1 MTMRPRRLEIVWCL
15 TIALLGSRLYNELD
29 TPVTQTKFS
38 VLLMIGAMFVFT
50 LMDAVA
56 KVLTQEIGVWP
67 TLWIRYLGQAVLVFL
82 IVLPRFGKI
91 VKTSF
96 PLLQL
101 ARSVFLMC
109 ATMCF
114 FWGISNIG
122 LAEATAIM
130 DISPVLIT
138 LGAVLFLG
146 ERIGIRRVIGIIG
159 ALIGAMIVI
168 RPGSDVF
175 SVYALF
181 PLGAAICYSG
191 YNIITRFVGAREDP
205 WTSLFYT
212 ALFGAMVFSTI
223 VPFHWQPLSTF
234 TITLMVVLSVMATFA
249 QWLLIK
255 ALSLGEASLLAP
267 IGYIALIFATLWGF
281 LLFGDLPDQ
290 WTVIG
295 ALVIVASGVY
305 VWSRERKAG

>member
-1 MTMRPRRLEIVWCL
+1 M
-15 TIALLGSRLYNELD
+15 
-29 TPVTQTKFS
+29 TQTKLS

-223 VPFHWQPLSTF
+223 VPSHWQPLSTF
-234 TITLMVVLSVMATFA
+234 TITLMAVLSVMATLA

-295 ALVIVASGVY
+295 ALVIVASGIY
-305 VWSRERKAG
+305 VWSRERKAA

>member
-1 MTMRPRRLEIVWCL
+1 M
-15 TIALLGSRLYNELD
+15 S
-29 TPVTQTKFS
+29 QTKFS
-38 VLLMIGAMFVFT
+38 VMLMIGAMFIFT

-56 KVLTQEIGVWP
+56 KLLTHEIGVWP
-67 TLWIRYLGQAVLVFL
+67 TLWVRYFGQAVLVVI
-82 IVLPRFGKI
+82 IVLPRIKQV

-101 ARSVFLMC
+101 TRSVFLMC

-146 ERIGIRRVIGIIG
+146 ERIGIRRVFGILG
-159 ALIGAMIVI
+159 ALIGALIVI
-168 RPGSDVF
+168 RPGTDVF
-175 SVYALF
+175 TIYALF

-191 YNIITRFVGAREDP
+191 YNLITRFVGAREDP

-212 ALFGAMVFSTI
+212 ALFGATVLSAI
-223 VPFHWQPLSTF
+223 VPFYWQPLSSF
-234 TITLMVVLSVMATFA
+234 IITLMVVLSVLATLA

-255 ALSLGEASLLAP
+255 ALSIGEASLLAP

-281 LLFGDLPDQ
+281 LLFGDLPDH
-290 WTVIG
+290 WTVAG
-295 ALVIVASGVY
+295 AGVIVASGFY
-305 VWSRERKAG
+305 VWYRERQSTT

>member
-1 MTMRPRRLEIVWCL
+1 M
-15 TIALLGSRLYNELD
+15 
-29 TPVTQTKFS
+29 TQTKLS
-38 VLLMIGAMFVFT
+38 ALLMIGAMFMFT

-67 TLWIRYLGQAVLVFL
+67 TLWTRYLGQAVLVFL
-82 IVLPRFGKI
+82 IVLPRLGKI

-223 VPFHWQPLSTF
+223 VPFHWQPLSRF
-234 TITLMVVLSVMATFA
+234 TITLMVVLSVMATLA

>member
-1 MTMRPRRLEIVWCL
+1 M
-15 TIALLGSRLYNELD
+15 S
-29 TPVTQTKFS
+29 QTKFS
-38 VLLMIGAMFVFT
+38 VMLMIGAMFIFT

-56 KVLTQEIGVWP
+56 KLLTHEIGVWP
-67 TLWIRYLGQAVLVFL
+67 TLWVRYFGQAVLVVI
-82 IVLPRFGKI
+82 IVLPRIKQV

-96 PLLQL
+96 PVLQL
-101 ARSVFLMC
+101 TRSVFLMC

-146 ERIGIRRVIGIIG
+146 ERIGIRRVFGIFG
-159 ALIGAMIVI
+159 ALIGALIVI
-168 RPGSDVF
+168 RPGTDVF
-175 SVYALF
+175 TIYALF

-191 YNIITRFVGAREDP
+191 YNLITRFVGAREDP

-212 ALFGAMVFSTI
+212 ALFGATVLSAI
-223 VPFHWQPLSTF
+223 VPFYWQPLSSF
-234 TITLMVVLSVMATFA
+234 IITLMVVLSVLATLA

-255 ALSLGEASLLAP
+255 ALSIGEASLLAP

-281 LLFGDLPDQ
+281 LLFGDLPDH
-290 WTVIG
+290 WTVAG
-295 ALVIVASGVY
+295 AGVIVASGFY
-305 VWSRERKAG
+305 VWYRER

>member
-1 MTMRPRRLEIVWCL
+1 
-15 TIALLGSRLYNELD
+15 
-29 TPVTQTKFS
+29 
-38 VLLMIGAMFVFT
+38 MIGAMFVFT

-82 IVLPRFGKI
+82 IVLPRFGTI
-91 VKTSF
+91 VRTSF

-114 FWGISNIG
+114 FWGISDIG

-146 ERIGIRRVIGIIG
+146 ERIGIRRVIGITG

-234 TITLMVVLSVMATFA
+234 IITLMAVLSVMATLA

-295 ALVIVASGVY
+295 ALVIVASSVY

>member
-1 MTMRPRRLEIVWCL
+1 M
-15 TIALLGSRLYNELD
+15 S
-29 TPVTQTKFS
+29 QTKFS
-38 VLLMIGAMFVFT
+38 VMLMIGAMFIFT

-56 KVLTQEIGVWP
+56 KLLTHEIGVWP
-67 TLWIRYLGQAVLVFL
+67 TLWVRYFGQAVLVVI
-82 IVLPRFGKI
+82 IVLPRIKQV

-101 ARSVFLMC
+101 TRSVFLMC

-130 DISPVLIT
+130 DVSPVLIT

-146 ERIGIRRVIGIIG
+146 ERIGIRRVFGILG
-159 ALIGAMIVI
+159 ALIGALIVI
-168 RPGSDVF
+168 RPGTDVF
-175 SVYALF
+175 TIYALF

-191 YNIITRFVGAREDP
+191 YNLITRFVGAREDP

-212 ALFGAMVFSTI
+212 ALFGATVLSAI
-223 VPFHWQPLSTF
+223 VPFYWQPLSSF
-234 TITLMVVLSVMATFA
+234 IITLMVVLSVLATLA

-255 ALSLGEASLLAP
+255 ALSIGEASLLAP

-281 LLFGDLPDQ
+281 LLFGDLPDH
-290 WTVIG
+290 WTVAG
-295 ALVIVASGVY
+295 AGVIVASGFY
-305 VWSRERKAG
+305 VWYRERQSTT

>member
-1 MTMRPRRLEIVWCL
+1 V
-15 TIALLGSRLYNELD
+15 A
-29 TPVTQTKFS
+29 QTKLS

-146 ERIGIRRVIGIIG
+146 ERIGIRRVIGIIC

-181 PLGAAICYSG
+181 PLGAAICYYG

-212 ALFGAMVFSTI
+212 ALFGAIVFSAI
-223 VPFHWQPLSTF
+223 VPFYWQPLSAF
-234 TITLMVVLSVMATFA
+234 TITLMAALSVMATLA

-295 ALVIVASGVY
+295 ALVIVASGIY
-305 VWSRERKAG
+305 VWLRERKVGYN

>member
-1 MTMRPRRLEIVWCL
+1 M
-15 TIALLGSRLYNELD
+15 D
-29 TPVTQTKFS
+29 TPRDTNK
-38 VLLMIGAMFVFT
+38 T
-50 LMDAVA
+50 LCSIDDWGYVCVHPDGCGRQSFDAGNRCLAHIVDP
-56 KVLTQEIGVWP
+56 IFGSGRFGVSD
-67 TLWIRYLGQAVLVFL
+67 RS
-82 IVLPRFGKI
+82 PRFGKI

-212 ALFGAMVFSTI
+212 ALFGAIVFSTI
-223 VPFHWQPLSTF
+223 VPFHWQPLSMF
-234 TITLMVVLSVMATFA
+234 TITLMAALSVMALLA

-305 VWSRERKAG
+305 VWSRERNAG

>member
-1 MTMRPRRLEIVWCL
+1 
-15 TIALLGSRLYNELD
+15 
-29 TPVTQTKFS
+29 VTQTKLS

-114 FWGISNIG
+114 FLGISNIG

-138 LGAVLFLG
+138 LGAVVFLE

-181 PLGAAICYSG
+181 PLGAAICFSG
-191 YNIITRFVGAREDP
+191 YNIITRFVGAREYP

-212 ALFGAMVFSTI
+212 ALFGAIVFSTI
-223 VPFHWQPLSTF
+223 VPFHWQPLSVL
-234 TITLMVVLSVMATFA
+234 TITLMAALSVMATLA

-255 ALSLGEASLLAP
+255 ALSFGEASLLAP
-267 IGYIALIFATLWGF
+267 IGYISLIFATLWGF

>member
-1 MTMRPRRLEIVWCL
+1 M
-15 TIALLGSRLYNELD
+15 
-29 TPVTQTKFS
+29 TQTKLS

-56 KVLTQEIGVWP
+56 KVLKQEIGVWP

-234 TITLMVVLSVMATFA
+234 TITLMAVLSVMATLA

-295 ALVIVASGVY
+295 ALVIVASGIY
-305 VWSRERKAG
+305 VWSRERKAA

>member
-15 TIALLGSRLYNELD
+15 TIALLGSRCYNELD
-29 TPVTQTKFS
+29 TSVTQTKLP

-67 TLWIRYLGQAVLVFL
+67 TLWIRYLGQAVLVCL

-91 VKTSF
+91 TKTSF

-212 ALFGAMVFSTI
+212 ALFGAIVFSTI
-223 VPFHWQPLSTF
+223 VPFHWQPLGAF
-234 TITLMVVLSVMATFA
+234 TMTLMAALSVMATLA

-267 IGYIALIFATLWGF
+267 IGYIALIFATLWGL

>member
-1 MTMRPRRLEIVWCL
+1 MTH
-15 TIALLGSRLYNELD
+15 
-29 TPVTQTKFS
+29 TQFS

-67 TLWIRYLGQAVLVFL
+67 TLWVRYLGQAVLVFL

-101 ARSVFLMC
+101 ARSVFLMG

-146 ERIGIRRVIGIIG
+146 ERIGIRRVFGIIG
-159 ALIGAMIVI
+159 ALIGALIVI

-212 ALFGAMVFSTI
+212 ALFGALVFSAV
-223 VPFHWQPLSTF
+223 VPFYWQPLS
-234 TITLMVVLSVMATFA
+234 IVSLTLMIVLSCLATLA

-267 IGYIALIFATLWGF
+267 VGYIALIFATLWGY

-295 ALVIVASGVY
+295 AMVIVASGVY
-305 VWSRERKAG
+305 VWYRERSAE

>member
-1 MTMRPRRLEIVWCL
+1 MTH
-15 TIALLGSRLYNELD
+15 
-29 TPVTQTKFS
+29 TKFS

-67 TLWIRYLGQAVLVFL
+67 TLWVRYLAQAVLVFL

-101 ARSVFLMC
+101 ARSVFLMG

-146 ERIGIRRVIGIIG
+146 ERIGIRRVFGIIG
-159 ALIGAMIVI
+159 ALIGALIVI

-212 ALFGAMVFSTI
+212 ALFGALVFSAV
-223 VPFHWQPLSTF
+223 VPFYWQPLS
-234 TITLMVVLSVMATFA
+234 IVSLTLMIVLSCLATLA

-267 IGYIALIFATLWGF
+267 VGYIALIFATLWGY

-295 ALVIVASGVY
+295 AMVIVASGVY
-305 VWSRERKAG
+305 VWYRERSAE

>member
-1 MTMRPRRLEIVWCL
+1 M
-15 TIALLGSRLYNELD
+15 S
-29 TPVTQTKFS
+29 QTKFS
-38 VLLMIGAMFVFT
+38 VMLMIGAMFIFT

-56 KVLTQEIGVWP
+56 KLLTHEIGVWP
-67 TLWIRYLGQAVLVFL
+67 TLWVRYFGQAVLVVI
-82 IVLPRFGKI
+82 IVLPRIKQV

-101 ARSVFLMC
+101 TRSVFLMC

-130 DISPVLIT
+130 DVSPVLIT

-146 ERIGIRRVIGIIG
+146 ERIGIRRVFGILG
-159 ALIGAMIVI
+159 ALIGALIVI
-168 RPGSDVF
+168 RPGADVF
-175 SVYALF
+175 TIYALF

-191 YNIITRFVGAREDP
+191 YNLITRFVGAREDP

-212 ALFGAMVFSTI
+212 ALFGATVLSAI
-223 VPFHWQPLSTF
+223 VPFYWQPLSSF
-234 TITLMVVLSVMATFA
+234 IITLMVVLSVLATLA

-255 ALSLGEASLLAP
+255 ALSIGEASLLAP

-281 LLFGDLPDQ
+281 LLFGDLPDH
-290 WTVIG
+290 WTVAG
-295 ALVIVASGVY
+295 AGVIVASGFY
-305 VWSRERKAG
+305 VWYRERQSTT

>member
-1 MTMRPRRLEIVWCL
+1 M
-15 TIALLGSRLYNELD
+15 S
-29 TPVTQTKFS
+29 QTKFS
-38 VLLMIGAMFVFT
+38 VMLMIGAMFIFT

-56 KVLTQEIGVWP
+56 KLLTHEIGVWP
-67 TLWIRYLGQAVLVFL
+67 TLWVRYFGQAVLVVI
-82 IVLPRFGKI
+82 IVLPRIKQV

-101 ARSVFLMC
+101 TRSVFLMC

-146 ERIGIRRVIGIIG
+146 ERIGIRRVFGILG
-159 ALIGAMIVI
+159 ALIGALIVI
-168 RPGSDVF
+168 RPGTDVF
-175 SVYALF
+175 TIYALF

-191 YNIITRFVGAREDP
+191 YNLITRFVGAREDP

-212 ALFGAMVFSTI
+212 ALFGATVLSAI
-223 VPFHWQPLSTF
+223 VPFYWQQLSSF
-234 TITLMVVLSVMATFA
+234 IITLMVVLSVLATFA

-255 ALSLGEASLLAP
+255 ALSIGEASLLAP

-281 LLFGDLPDQ
+281 LLFGDLPDH
-290 WTVIG
+290 WTVAG
-295 ALVIVASGVY
+295 AGVIVASGFY
-305 VWSRERKAG
+305 VWYRERQSAT

>member
-1 MTMRPRRLEIVWCL
+1 M
-15 TIALLGSRLYNELD
+15 
-29 TPVTQTKFS
+29 TQTKLS

-212 ALFGAMVFSTI
+212 ALFGAIVFSAI
-223 VPFHWQPLSTF
+223 VPFYWQPLSAF
-234 TITLMVVLSVMATFA
+234 TITLMAALSVMATLA

-305 VWSRERKAG
+305 VWLRERKAG

>member
-1 MTMRPRRLEIVWCL
+1 M
-15 TIALLGSRLYNELD
+15 
-29 TPVTQTKFS
+29 TQTKLS

-138 LGAVLFLG
+138 LGAVVFLG

-212 ALFGAMVFSTI
+212 ALFGAIVFSAI
-223 VPFHWQPLSTF
+223 MPFFWQPLSVF
-234 TITLMVVLSVMATFA
+234 TITLMAALSVMATLA

>member
-1 MTMRPRRLEIVWCL
+1 
-15 TIALLGSRLYNELD
+15 
-29 TPVTQTKFS
+29 VTQTKLS

-146 ERIGIRRVIGIIG
+146 ERIGIRRVFGIIG

-175 SVYALF
+175 SAYALF

-212 ALFGAMVFSTI
+212 ALFGAIVFSAI
-223 VPFHWQPLSTF
+223 VPFYWQPLSTF
-234 TITLMVVLSVMATFA
+234 TITLMATLSVMATLA

-295 ALVIVASGVY
+295 ALVIVASGIY
-305 VWSRERKAG
+305 VWWRERKAG

>member
-1 MTMRPRRLEIVWCL
+1 M
-15 TIALLGSRLYNELD
+15 S
-29 TPVTQTKFS
+29 QTKFS
-38 VLLMIGAMFVFT
+38 VMLMIGAMFIFT
-50 LMDAVA
+50 LMDAAA
-56 KVLTQEIGVWP
+56 KLLTHEIGVWP
-67 TLWIRYLGQAVLVFL
+67 TLWVRYFGQAVLVVI
-82 IVLPRFGKI
+82 IVLPRIKQV

-96 PLLQL
+96 PVLQL
-101 ARSVFLMC
+101 TRSVFLMC

-146 ERIGIRRVIGIIG
+146 ERIGIRRVFGIFG
-159 ALIGAMIVI
+159 ALIGALIVI
-168 RPGSDVF
+168 RPGTDVF
-175 SVYALF
+175 TIYALF

-191 YNIITRFVGAREDP
+191 YNLITRFVGAREDP

-212 ALFGAMVFSTI
+212 ALFGATVLSAI
-223 VPFHWQPLSTF
+223 VPFYWQPLSSF
-234 TITLMVVLSVMATFA
+234 IITLMVVLSVLATLA

-255 ALSLGEASLLAP
+255 ALSIGEASLLAP

-281 LLFGDLPDQ
+281 LLFGDLPDH
-290 WTVIG
+290 WTVAG
-295 ALVIVASGVY
+295 AGVIVASGFY
-305 VWSRERKAG
+305 VWYRERQSTT

>member
-1 MTMRPRRLEIVWCL
+1 M
-15 TIALLGSRLYNELD
+15 
-29 TPVTQTKFS
+29 TQTKLS

-82 IVLPRFGKI
+82 IVLPRFRKI

-234 TITLMVVLSVMATFA
+234 TITLMAVLSVMATLA

-295 ALVIVASGVY
+295 ALVIVASGIY
-305 VWSRERKAG
+305 VWSRERKAA

>member
-1 MTMRPRRLEIVWCL
+1 
-15 TIALLGSRLYNELD
+15 
-29 TPVTQTKFS
+29 
-38 VLLMIGAMFVFT
+38 
-50 LMDAVA
+50 
-56 KVLTQEIGVWP
+56 
-67 TLWIRYLGQAVLVFL
+67 
-82 IVLPRFGKI
+82 
-91 VKTSF
+91 
-96 PLLQL
+96 
-101 ARSVFLMC
+101 
-109 ATMCF
+109 MCF

-146 ERIGIRRVIGIIG
+146 ERIGIRRVFGIIG
-159 ALIGAMIVI
+159 ALIGALIVI

-212 ALFGAMVFSTI
+212 ALFGALVFSAV
-223 VPFHWQPLSTF
+223 VPFYWQPLS
-234 TITLMVVLSVMATFA
+234 IVSLTLMIVLSCLATLA

-267 IGYIALIFATLWGF
+267 VGYIALIFATLWGY

-295 ALVIVASGVY
+295 AMVIVASGVY
-305 VWSRERKAG
+305 VWYRERSAE

>member
-1 MTMRPRRLEIVWCL
+1 M
-15 TIALLGSRLYNELD
+15 S
-29 TPVTQTKFS
+29 QTKFS
-38 VLLMIGAMFVFT
+38 VMLMIGAMFIFT

-56 KVLTQEIGVWP
+56 KLLTHEIGVWP
-67 TLWIRYLGQAVLVFL
+67 TLWVRYFGQAVLVVI
-82 IVLPRFGKI
+82 IVLPRIKQV

-96 PLLQL
+96 PVLQL
-101 ARSVFLMC
+101 TRSVFLMC

-130 DISPVLIT
+130 DVSPVLIT

-146 ERIGIRRVIGIIG
+146 ERIGIRRVFGIFG
-159 ALIGAMIVI
+159 ALIGALIVI
-168 RPGSDVF
+168 RPGTDVF
-175 SVYALF
+175 TIYALF

-191 YNIITRFVGAREDP
+191 YNLITRFVGAREDP

-212 ALFGAMVFSTI
+212 ALFGATVLSAI
-223 VPFHWQPLSTF
+223 VPFYWQPLSSF
-234 TITLMVVLSVMATFA
+234 IITLMVVLSVLATLA

-255 ALSLGEASLLAP
+255 ALSIGEASLLAP

-281 LLFGDLPDQ
+281 LLFRDLPDQ

>member
-1 MTMRPRRLEIVWCL
+1 M
-15 TIALLGSRLYNELD
+15 
-29 TPVTQTKFS
+29 TQTKLS

-91 VKTSF
+91 IKTSF

-146 ERIGIRRVIGIIG
+146 ERIGIRRVFGIIG

-175 SVYALF
+175 SAYALF

-212 ALFGAMVFSTI
+212 ALFGAIVFSAI
-223 VPFHWQPLSTF
+223 VPFYWQPLSTF
-234 TITLMVVLSVMATFA
+234 TITLMATLSVMATLA

-295 ALVIVASGVY
+295 ALVIVASGIY
-305 VWSRERKAG
+305 VWWRERKAG

>member
-1 MTMRPRRLEIVWCL
+1 MTH
-15 TIALLGSRLYNELD
+15 
-29 TPVTQTKFS
+29 TKFS

-67 TLWIRYLGQAVLVFL
+67 TLWVRYLGQAVLVFL

-91 VKTSF
+91 VTTSF

-101 ARSVFLMC
+101 ARSVFLMG

-146 ERIGIRRVIGIIG
+146 ERIGIRRVFGIIG
-159 ALIGAMIVI
+159 ALIGALIVI

-212 ALFGAMVFSTI
+212 ALFGALVFSAV
-223 VPFHWQPLSTF
+223 VPFYWQPLS
-234 TITLMVVLSVMATFA
+234 IVSLTLMIVLSCLATLA

-267 IGYIALIFATLWGF
+267 VGYIALIFATLWGY

-295 ALVIVASGVY
+295 AMVIVASGVY
-305 VWSRERKAG
+305 VWYRERSAE

>member
-1 MTMRPRRLEIVWCL
+1 M
-15 TIALLGSRLYNELD
+15 S
-29 TPVTQTKFS
+29 QTKFS
-38 VLLMIGAMFVFT
+38 VMLMIGAMFIFT

-56 KVLTQEIGVWP
+56 KLLTHEIGVWP
-67 TLWIRYLGQAVLVFL
+67 TLWVRYFGQAVLVVI
-82 IVLPRFGKI
+82 IVLPRIKQV

-96 PLLQL
+96 PVLQL
-101 ARSVFLMC
+101 TRSVFLMC

-130 DISPVLIT
+130 DVSPVLIT

-146 ERIGIRRVIGIIG
+146 ERIGIRRVFGIFG
-159 ALIGAMIVI
+159 ALIGALIVI
-168 RPGSDVF
+168 RPGTDVF
-175 SVYALF
+175 TIYALF

-191 YNIITRFVGAREDP
+191 YNLITRFVGAREDP

-212 ALFGAMVFSTI
+212 ALFGATVLSAI
-223 VPFHWQPLSTF
+223 VPFYWQPLSSF
-234 TITLMVVLSVMATFA
+234 IITLMVVLSVLATLA

-255 ALSLGEASLLAP
+255 ALSIGEASLLAP

-281 LLFGDLPDQ
+281 LLFGDLPDH
-290 WTVIG
+290 WTVAG
-295 ALVIVASGVY
+295 AGVIVASGFY
-305 VWSRERKAG
+305 VWYRERQSTT

>member
-1 MTMRPRRLEIVWCL
+1 M
-15 TIALLGSRLYNELD
+15 
-29 TPVTQTKFS
+29 TQTKLS

-138 LGAVLFLG
+138 LGAVVFLG

-212 ALFGAMVFSTI
+212 ALFGAIVFSAI
-223 VPFHWQPLSTF
+223 VPFHWQPLSVF
-234 TITLMVVLSVMATFA
+234 TITLMAALSVMATLA

>member
-1 MTMRPRRLEIVWCL
+1 
-15 TIALLGSRLYNELD
+15 
-29 TPVTQTKFS
+29 VTQTKLS

-212 ALFGAMVFSTI
+212 ALFGAIVFSAI
-223 VPFHWQPLSTF
+223 VPFYWQPLSMF
-234 TITLMVVLSVMATFA
+234 TITLMAALSVMATLA

-267 IGYIALIFATLWGF
+267 IGYIALIFATFWGF

-295 ALVIVASGVY
+295 ALVIVVSGIY
-305 VWSRERKAG
+305 VWWRERKAG

>member
-1 MTMRPRRLEIVWCL
+1 M
-15 TIALLGSRLYNELD
+15 S
-29 TPVTQTKFS
+29 QTKFS
-38 VLLMIGAMFVFT
+38 VMLMIGAMFIFT

-56 KVLTQEIGVWP
+56 KLLTHEIGVWP
-67 TLWIRYLGQAVLVFL
+67 TLWVRYFGQAVLVVI
-82 IVLPRFGKI
+82 IVLPRIKQV

-96 PLLQL
+96 PVLQL
-101 ARSVFLMC
+101 TRSVFLMC

-138 LGAVLFLG
+138 LGAVVFLG
-146 ERIGIRRVIGIIG
+146 ERIGIRRVFGIFG
-159 ALIGAMIVI
+159 ALIGALIVI
-168 RPGSDVF
+168 RPGTDVF
-175 SVYALF
+175 TIYALF

-191 YNIITRFVGAREDP
+191 YNLITRFVGAREDP

-212 ALFGAMVFSTI
+212 ALFGATVLSAI
-223 VPFHWQPLSTF
+223 VPFYWQPLSSF
-234 TITLMVVLSVMATFA
+234 IITLMVVLSVLATLA

-255 ALSLGEASLLAP
+255 ALSIGEASLLAP

-281 LLFGDLPDQ
+281 LLFGDLPDH
-290 WTVIG
+290 WTVAG
-295 ALVIVASGVY
+295 AGVIVASGFY
-305 VWSRERKAG
+305 VWYRER

>member
-1 MTMRPRRLEIVWCL
+1 M
-15 TIALLGSRLYNELD
+15 
-29 TPVTQTKFS
+29 TQTKLS
-38 VLLMIGAMFVFT
+38 VLLMIGAMFMFT

-67 TLWIRYLGQAVLVFL
+67 TLWTRYLGQAVLVFL
-82 IVLPRFGKI
+82 IVLPRLGKI

-109 ATMCF
+109 ATICF

-146 ERIGIRRVIGIIG
+146 ERIGIRRVFGIIG

-175 SVYALF
+175 SAYALF

-212 ALFGAMVFSTI
+212 ALFGAIVFSAI
-223 VPFHWQPLSTF
+223 VPFYWQPLSTF
-234 TITLMVVLSVMATFA
+234 TITLMATLSVMATLA

-295 ALVIVASGVY
+295 ALVIVASGIY
-305 VWSRERKAG
+305 VWWRERKAG

>member
-1 MTMRPRRLEIVWCL
+1 M
-15 TIALLGSRLYNELD
+15 S
-29 TPVTQTKFS
+29 QTKFS
-38 VLLMIGAMFVFT
+38 VMLMIGAMFIFT

-56 KVLTQEIGVWP
+56 KLLTHEIGVWP
-67 TLWIRYLGQAVLVFL
+67 TLWVRYFGQAVLVVI
-82 IVLPRFGKI
+82 IVLPRIKQV

-96 PLLQL
+96 PVLQL
-101 ARSVFLMC
+101 TRSVFLMC

-130 DISPVLIT
+130 DVSPVLIT

-146 ERIGIRRVIGIIG
+146 ERIGIRRVFGIFG
-159 ALIGAMIVI
+159 ALIGALIVI
-168 RPGSDVF
+168 RPGTDVF
-175 SVYALF
+175 TIYALF

-191 YNIITRFVGAREDP
+191 YNLITRFVGAREDP

-212 ALFGAMVFSTI
+212 ALFGATVLSAI
-223 VPFHWQPLSTF
+223 VPFYWQPLSSF
-234 TITLMVVLSVMATFA
+234 IITLMVVLSVLATLA

-255 ALSLGEASLLAP
+255 ALSIGEASLLAP

-281 LLFGDLPDQ
+281 LLFRDLPDQ

-305 VWSRERKAG
+305 VWSREREAG

>member
-1 MTMRPRRLEIVWCL
+1 MTH
-15 TIALLGSRLYNELD
+15 
-29 TPVTQTKFS
+29 TKFS

-67 TLWIRYLGQAVLVFL
+67 TLWVRYLGQAVLVFL

-101 ARSVFLMC
+101 ARSVFLMG

-146 ERIGIRRVIGIIG
+146 ERIGIRRVFGIIG
-159 ALIGAMIVI
+159 ALIGALIVI

-212 ALFGAMVFSTI
+212 ALFGALVFSAV
-223 VPFHWQPLSTF
+223 VPFYWQPLS
-234 TITLMVVLSVMATFA
+234 IVSLTLMIVLSCLATLA

-267 IGYIALIFATLWGF
+267 VGYIALIFATLWGY

-295 ALVIVASGVY
+295 AMVIVASGVY
-305 VWSRERKAG
+305 VWYRERSAE

>member
-1 MTMRPRRLEIVWCL
+1 MTH
-15 TIALLGSRLYNELD
+15 
-29 TPVTQTKFS
+29 TKFS

-67 TLWIRYLGQAVLVFL
+67 TLWVRYLGQAVLVFL

-101 ARSVFLMC
+101 ARSVFLMG

-146 ERIGIRRVIGIIG
+146 ERIGVRRVFGIIG
-159 ALIGAMIVI
+159 ALIGALIVI

-191 YNIITRFVGAREDP
+191 YNIITRFVGASEDP

-212 ALFGAMVFSTI
+212 ALFGALVFSAI
-223 VPFHWQPLSTF
+223 VPFYWQPLS
-234 TITLMVVLSVMATFA
+234 IVSLTLMIVLSCLATLA

-267 IGYIALIFATLWGF
+267 VGYIALIFATLWGY

-295 ALVIVASGVY
+295 AMVIVASGVY
-305 VWSRERKAG
+305 VWYRERSAE

>member
-1 MTMRPRRLEIVWCL
+1 M
-15 TIALLGSRLYNELD
+15 S
-29 TPVTQTKFS
+29 QTKFS
-38 VLLMIGAMFVFT
+38 VMLMIGAMFIFT

-56 KVLTQEIGVWP
+56 KLLTGEIGVWP
-67 TLWIRYLGQAVLVFL
+67 TLWVRYFGQAVLVVI
-82 IVLPRFGKI
+82 IVLPRIKQV

-96 PLLQL
+96 PVLQL
-101 ARSVFLMC
+101 TRSVFLMC

-130 DISPVLIT
+130 DVSPVLIT

-146 ERIGIRRVIGIIG
+146 ERIGIRRVFGIFG
-159 ALIGAMIVI
+159 ALIGALIVI
-168 RPGSDVF
+168 RPGTDVF
-175 SVYALF
+175 TIYALF

-191 YNIITRFVGAREDP
+191 YNLITRFVGAREDP

-212 ALFGAMVFSTI
+212 ALFGATVLSAI
-223 VPFHWQPLSTF
+223 VPFYWQPLSSF
-234 TITLMVVLSVMATFA
+234 IITLMVVLSVLATLA

-255 ALSLGEASLLAP
+255 ALSIGEASLLAP

-281 LLFGDLPDQ
+281 LLFGDLPDH
-290 WTVIG
+290 WTVAG
-295 ALVIVASGVY
+295 AGVIVASGFY
-305 VWSRERKAG
+305 VWYRERQSTT

>member
-1 MTMRPRRLEIVWCL
+1 M
-15 TIALLGSRLYNELD
+15 S
-29 TPVTQTKFS
+29 QTKFS
-38 VLLMIGAMFVFT
+38 VMLMIGAMFIFT

-56 KVLTQEIGVWP
+56 KLLTHEIGVWP
-67 TLWIRYLGQAVLVFL
+67 TLWVRYFGQAVLVVI
-82 IVLPRFGKI
+82 IVLPRIKQV

-96 PLLQL
+96 PVLQL
-101 ARSVFLMC
+101 TRSVFLMC

-146 ERIGIRRVIGIIG
+146 ERIGIRRVFGIFG
-159 ALIGAMIVI
+159 ALIGALIVI
-168 RPGSDVF
+168 RPGTDVF
-175 SVYALF
+175 TIYALF

-191 YNIITRFVGAREDP
+191 YNLITRFVGAREDP

-212 ALFGAMVFSTI
+212 ALFGATVLSAI
-223 VPFHWQPLSTF
+223 VPFYWQPLSSF
-234 TITLMVVLSVMATFA
+234 IITLMVVLSVLATLA

-255 ALSLGEASLLAP
+255 ALSIGEASLLAP

-281 LLFGDLPDQ
+281 LLFGDLPDH
-290 WTVIG
+290 WTVAG
-295 ALVIVASGVY
+295 AGVIVASGFY
-305 VWSRERKAG
+305 VWYRERQSTT

>member
-1 MTMRPRRLEIVWCL
+1 M
-15 TIALLGSRLYNELD
+15 
-29 TPVTQTKFS
+29 TQTKLS

-82 IVLPRFGKI
+82 IVLPRFRKI
-91 VKTSF
+91 VKTSY

-234 TITLMVVLSVMATFA
+234 TITLMAVLSVMATLA

-295 ALVIVASGVY
+295 ALVIVASGIY
-305 VWSRERKAG
+305 VWSRERKAA

>member
-1 MTMRPRRLEIVWCL
+1 MTH
-15 TIALLGSRLYNELD
+15 
-29 TPVTQTKFS
+29 TQFS

-67 TLWIRYLGQAVLVFL
+67 TLWVRYLGQAVLVFL

-101 ARSVFLMC
+101 ARSVFLMG

-146 ERIGIRRVIGIIG
+146 ERIGIRRVFGIIG
-159 ALIGAMIVI
+159 ALIGALIVI

-212 ALFGAMVFSTI
+212 ALFGALVFIAI
-223 VPFHWQPLSTF
+223 VPFYWQPLS
-234 TITLMVVLSVMATFA
+234 IVSLTLMIVLSCLATLA
-249 QWLLIK
+249 QWLLFQ
-255 ALSLGEASLLAP
+255 APSLGEARLLAP
-267 IGYIALIFATLWGF
+267 VGYIALNFATLWGY

-295 ALVIVASGVY
+295 AMVIVASGVY
-305 VWSRERKAG
+305 VWYRERSAE

>member
-1 MTMRPRRLEIVWCL
+1 M
-15 TIALLGSRLYNELD
+15 S
-29 TPVTQTKFS
+29 QTKFS
-38 VLLMIGAMFVFT
+38 VMLMIGAMFIFT

-56 KVLTQEIGVWP
+56 KLLTHEIGVWP
-67 TLWIRYLGQAVLVFL
+67 TLWVRYFGQAVLVVI
-82 IVLPRFGKI
+82 IVLPRIKQV

-101 ARSVFLMC
+101 TRSVFLMC

-146 ERIGIRRVIGIIG
+146 ERIGIRRVFGILG
-159 ALIGAMIVI
+159 ALIGALIVI
-168 RPGSDVF
+168 RPGTDVF
-175 SVYALF
+175 TIYALF

-191 YNIITRFVGAREDP
+191 YNLITRFVGAREDP

-212 ALFGAMVFSTI
+212 ALFGATVLSAI
-223 VPFHWQPLSTF
+223 VPFYWQPLSSLI
-234 TITLMVVLSVMATFA
+234 ITLMVVLSVLATLA

-255 ALSLGEASLLAP
+255 ALSIGEASLLAP

-281 LLFGDLPDQ
+281 LLFGDLPDH
-290 WTVIG
+290 WTVAG
-295 ALVIVASGVY
+295 AGVIVASGFY
-305 VWSRERKAG
+305 VWYRERQSTT

>member
-1 MTMRPRRLEIVWCL
+1 M
-15 TIALLGSRLYNELD
+15 S
-29 TPVTQTKFS
+29 QTKFS
-38 VLLMIGAMFVFT
+38 VMLMIGAMFIFT

-56 KVLTQEIGVWP
+56 KLLTHEIGVWP
-67 TLWIRYLGQAVLVFL
+67 TLWVRYFGQAVLVVI
-82 IVLPRFGKI
+82 IVLPRIKQV

-96 PLLQL
+96 PVLQL
-101 ARSVFLMC
+101 TRSVFLMC

-130 DISPVLIT
+130 DVSPVLIT

-146 ERIGIRRVIGIIG
+146 ERIGIRRVFGIFG
-159 ALIGAMIVI
+159 ALIGALIVI
-168 RPGSDVF
+168 RPGTDVF
-175 SVYALF
+175 TIYALF

-191 YNIITRFVGAREDP
+191 YNLITRFVGAREDP

-212 ALFGAMVFSTI
+212 ALFGATVLSAI
-223 VPFHWQPLSTF
+223 VPFYWQPLSSF
-234 TITLMVVLSVMATFA
+234 IITLMVVLSVLATLA

-255 ALSLGEASLLAP
+255 ALSIGEASLLAP

-281 LLFGDLPDQ
+281 LLFDDLPDH
-290 WTVIG
+290 WTVAG
-295 ALVIVASGVY
+295 AGVIVASGFY
-305 VWSRERKAG
+305 VWYRERQSTT

>member
-1 MTMRPRRLEIVWCL
+1 M
-15 TIALLGSRLYNELD
+15 S
-29 TPVTQTKFS
+29 QTKFS
-38 VLLMIGAMFVFT
+38 VMLMIGAMFIFT

-56 KVLTQEIGVWP
+56 KLLTHEIGVWP
-67 TLWIRYLGQAVLVFL
+67 TLWVRYFGQAVLVVT
-82 IVLPRFGKI
+82 IVLPRIKQV

-96 PLLQL
+96 PVLQL
-101 ARSVFLMC
+101 TRSVFLMC

-130 DISPVLIT
+130 DVSPVLIT

-146 ERIGIRRVIGIIG
+146 ERIGIRRVFGIFG
-159 ALIGAMIVI
+159 ALIGALIVI
-168 RPGSDVF
+168 RPGTDVF
-175 SVYALF
+175 TIYALF

-191 YNIITRFVGAREDP
+191 YNLITRFVGAREDP

-212 ALFGAMVFSTI
+212 ALFGATVLSAI
-223 VPFHWQPLSTF
+223 VPFYWQPLSSF
-234 TITLMVVLSVMATFA
+234 IITLMVVLSVLATLA

-255 ALSLGEASLLAP
+255 ALSIGEASLLAP

-281 LLFGDLPDQ
+281 LLFGDLPDH
-290 WTVIG
+290 WTVAG
-295 ALVIVASGVY
+295 AGVIVASGFY
-305 VWSRERKAG
+305 VWYRERQSTT

>member
-1 MTMRPRRLEIVWCL
+1 M
-15 TIALLGSRLYNELD
+15 S
-29 TPVTQTKFS
+29 QTKFS
-38 VLLMIGAMFVFT
+38 VMLMIGAMFIFT

-56 KVLTQEIGVWP
+56 KLLTHEIGVWP
-67 TLWIRYLGQAVLVFL
+67 TLWVRYFGQAVLVVI
-82 IVLPRFGKI
+82 IVLPRIKQV

-101 ARSVFLMC
+101 TRSVFLMC

-130 DISPVLIT
+130 DVSPVLIT

-146 ERIGIRRVIGIIG
+146 ERIGIRRVFGIFG
-159 ALIGAMIVI
+159 ALIGALIVI
-168 RPGSDVF
+168 RPGTDVF
-175 SVYALF
+175 TIYALF

-191 YNIITRFVGAREDP
+191 YNLITRFVGAREDP

-212 ALFGAMVFSTI
+212 ALFGATVLSAI
-223 VPFHWQPLSTF
+223 VPFYWQPLSSF
-234 TITLMVVLSVMATFA
+234 IITLMVVLSVLATLA

-255 ALSLGEASLLAP
+255 ALSIGEASLLAP

-281 LLFGDLPDQ
+281 LLFGDLPDH
-290 WTVIG
+290 WTVAG
-295 ALVIVASGVY
+295 AGVIVASGFY
-305 VWSRERKAG
+305 VWYRERQSTT